1 MGGISNETLVLIGIL
16 SFYFMMTSGVIHVLT
31 MKPPA
36 MGTRFYKGESYPVA
50 FKENDERNQY
60 IFEGF
65 AGGAMYMLGALGIML
80 VSKAFNVGISSR
92 SRQFLVGGG
101 AILFAVAYNL
111 SLVFVRIKIPNYM
124 ASQ

>member
-1 MGGISNETLVLIGIL
+1 
-16 SFYFMMTSGVIHVLT
+16 MMTSGVIHVLT

-101 AILFAVAYNL
+101 AVLFAVAYNL